1 MSKEPM
7 RVATGAAGG
16 CTATR
21 VGGGRRLAGRGRAW
35 ARRRQRSGDGAEAKG
50 LGEANLSDAAAIGAR
65 ARSGG
70 HGRGRRRGLWAVHAG
85 SFMRNNGSV
94 KVTRAH
100 RTRQLIVNL
109 IWSPPATYLRATVS
123 ALPQ

>member
-35 ARRRQRSGDGAEAKG
+35 ARRPQRSADGAEAKG

-70 HGRGRRRGLWAVHAG
+70 HGAGGGGCPRGQLYAQQRISKSDTG
-85 SFMRNNGSV
+85 
-94 KVTRAH
+94 
-100 RTRQLIVNL
+100 TRQLIVNL

-123 ALPQ
+123 GLPQ